1 MNVTL
6 QRGDREPEP
15 EPEPECLLS
24 ADFTQRLD
32 SNIDVS

>member
-15 EPEPECLLS
+15 EPEFLLS
-24 ADFTQRLD
+24 TDFTQTLD
-32 SNIDVS
+32 